1 MFWAGRGFGRGVWAE
16 RISPVE
22 FLVLLLLS
30 EEPTHGYDIM
40 QRLGEKFSGLWAPK
54 PGTVYP
60 ALSRLEERNLIR
72 LKEAETS
79 EEGAK
84 DQAEYHPKKI
94 YVLTEKGAEALKNII
109 GKMDFEEKLMGRF
122 MRVVDHSVWTCFD
135 NLALKR
141 LGGAIERSLMGASQ
155 AVEAALQALPPEDS
169 VRELEA
175 YKDQLKTE
183 YEKVEK
189 KLTDLKEKEKKY
201 RKVEVK

>member
-1 MFWAGRGFGRGVWAE
+1 MFWAGRGFGRGVWTE
-16 RISPVE
+16 RTSPVE

-60 ALSRLEERNLIR
+60 ALSRLEEKDLIK
-72 LKEAETS
+72 LKEPEIKDETS
-79 EEGAK
+79 KNEA
-84 DQAEYHPKKI
+84 DYPQKKV
-94 YVLTEKGAEALKNII
+94 YVLTGKGAETLKNII

-122 MRVVDHSVWTCFD
+122 MRVVDHSAWACFD

-141 LGGAIERSLMGASQ
+141 LEGGIQRALMGASQ
-155 AVEAALQALPPEDS
+155 AVETALQALPPEDS

-175 YKDQLKTE
+175 YRDQLKAE
-183 YEKVEK
+183 YDKTEK
-189 KLTDLKEKEKKY
+189 KLADLREKEKKY
-201 RKVEVK
+201 RKVEVE

>member
-1 MFWAGRGFGRGVWAE
+1 MFWAGRGFGRGVWTE

-60 ALSRLEERNLIR
+60 ALSRLEDKNLIR
-72 LKEAETS
+72 LKEAETKQ
-79 EEGAK
+79 EGA
-84 DQAEYHPKKI
+84 QGQVEYLPKKV
-94 YVLTEKGAEALKNII
+94 YALTEKGAETLKDII

-122 MRVVDHSVWTCFD
+122 MRVVDHSAWMCFD

-141 LGGAIERSLMGASQ
+141 LEGAIERALMSASQ
-155 AVEAALQALPPEDS
+155 TVEAALQALSPQDS

-175 YKDQLKTE
+175 YRDQLKAE
-183 YEKVEK
+183 YEKAEK
-189 KLTDLKEKEKKY
+189 KLADLKEKEKKY
-201 RKVEVK
+201 RKVEVE